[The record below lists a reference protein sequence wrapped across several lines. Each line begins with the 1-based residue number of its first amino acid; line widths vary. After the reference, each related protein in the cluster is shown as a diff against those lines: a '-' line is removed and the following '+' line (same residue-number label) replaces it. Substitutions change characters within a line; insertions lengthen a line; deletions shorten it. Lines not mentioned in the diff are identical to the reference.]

1 MNIDINMNR
10 FRNING
16 EKQII
21 ETTNHHNGGKQ
32 HVITFKNGYS
42 ASVIPEFVFGGGM
55 PGFPYKST
63 VVDGVYEC
71 AVFYDGKLDYSTEIT
86 DDVMRNLN
94 DPELQDIVEKIQ
106 RLPSPTEKKEG
117 SFYGYKEKH
126 DNYYPE
132 LDD

>member
-1 MNIDINMNR
+1 MTMDIKMNR

-16 EKQII
+16 EKPII
-21 ETTNHHNGGKQ
+21 ETNNHHNGGK
-32 HVITFKNGYS
+32 HHIITFKNGYS
-42 ASVIPEFVFGGGM
+42 ASVIPEFVFDYDKGEGV
-55 PGFPYKST
+55 KST
-63 VVDGVYEC
+63 VVKGFYEC
-71 AVFYDGKLDYSTEIT
+71 AVFYNQILDYSTEIT

-106 RLPSPTEKKEG
+106 RLPKPTEQKEG

>member
-1 MNIDINMNR
+1 MTMDMIMNR

-16 EKQII
+16 EKPII

-55 PGFPYKST
+55 S
-63 VVDGVYEC
+63 VVEGAYEC

-86 DDVMRNLN
+86 NDVERNLN
-94 DPELQDIVEKIQ
+94 EAELQDIVEKIQ
-106 RLPSPTEKKEG
+106 RLPSPTEKKE
-117 SFYGYKEKH
+117 EQ
-126 DNYYPE
+126 
-132 LDD
+132 